1 MLEESLTSERLL
13 IAFKFNLF
21 FLGDTFN
28 FSVFTVYC
36 CSVSL
41 SIIYFKVSAN
51 ITQLL
56 QKPRWK
62 I

>member
-1 MLEESLTSERLL
+1 MLEESLTTERLL
-13 IAFKFNLF
+13 FAFNLNLF

-28 FSVFTVYC
+28 FSIFT
-36 CSVSL
+36 VSL